1 MKKHLISYAAAL
13 ENSRKTDRSQ
23 HANEVS
29 HLMVE
34 PYAIE
39 RLPQYDRS
47 YDTTLA
53 ALNEYGEE
61 FAKLWNEE
69 KQYSGKPEIILDG
82 EIIIPVKKER

>member
-1 MKKHLISYAAAL
+1 MKKHLISYATAL
-13 ENSRKTDRSQ
+13 KSSRKTDRSQ
-23 HANEVS
+23 RMNVASFV
-29 HLMVE
+29 MVE

-69 KQYSGKPEIILDG
+69 KKYSGKPDIILDG